1 MTKSNLFNTLRP
13 NILDNVN
20 LRGPQVQGFQAMQ
33 DLATRSD
40 GEREV
45 GLILPVGCGKTGL
58 ITLTPFA
65 FKAKRAL
72 VIAPFVKLADQ
83 ILDNF
88 RPPHPDF
95 FYKKRHVLSD
105 APYPEPMLIRGKS
118 SNVAL
123 LKEADVVVTNI
134 QQLQRENNKWLE
146 KLPSDFF
153 DLIIFDEGHHN
164 TADSWEALR
173 QKFPAARIVN
183 FTATPLRADG
193 QLMTG
198 KIIFSYPIVQAIH
211 NGYIKRLKA
220 VRLSPDSLKY
230 VREEDGREVVVT
242 LEEVIRLGEEDASFR
257 RSIVSSKETLDS
269 IVNASLTELLKLR
282 EATGEKRLKIIASAL
297 NFTHCAQI
305 VSAYTAR
312 GYRAAYVHS
321 KEDSAANEK
330 VFQQLE
336 NHELDVI
343 VQVRKL
349 GEGFDHPYL
358 SVAAVFSIFANLSP
372 FVQFVGRIMRSIDSN
387 NPNSQLNQGTVVFHA
402 GANVA
407 RQWQD
412 FQAFT
417 EADQQYFDVLLP
429 MEDVPLGST
438 TEYEPDINAIF
449 RTARKVEVIEQGK
462 VLCDEIP
469 LIYEDDE
476 VRKAFEIL
484 LSKGVT
490 NITPEEYRQTVLE
503 RIPTTI
509 QDEWKAKKAEIYQLV
524 LTAVGRLLS
533 TYGINA
539 AGKSLSK
546 GVRGLNNQQFLLA
559 TVNSKLNEMV
569 GSKSGQRSEWDMNM
583 VDIALANL
591 EDVVTVVEKEYCN
604 GAVEE
609 IG

>member
-1 MTKSNLFNTLRP
+1 MTKENLFDTLHP

-20 LRGPQVQGFQAMQ
+20 LREPQVLGFQELMKLSEA
-33 DLATRSD
+33 S
-40 GEREV
+40 EREV

-83 ILDNF
+83 LLGNF
-88 RPPHPDF
+88 HPPHSDF
-95 FYKKRHVLSD
+95 FYKKRHVLTD
-105 APYPEPMLIRGKS
+105 APYPEPMLIRGKA
-118 SNVAL
+118 SNIAI
-123 LKEADVVVTNI
+123 LKDADVVVTNI

-164 TADSWEALR
+164 TADSWDTLR
-173 QKFPAARIVN
+173 QKFPTARIIN
-183 FTATPLRADG
+183 YTATPLRADG

-198 KIIFSYPIVQAIH
+198 KIIFSYPIVKAIQ

-230 VREEDGREVVVT
+230 IREEDGREVMVN
-242 LEEVIRLGEEDASFR
+242 LEEVIRLGEEDSSFR
-257 RSIVSSKETLDS
+257 RSIVSSKETLDT
-269 IVNASLTELLKLR
+269 IVEASLAELLKLR

-305 VSAYTAR
+305 VSAYRAR
-312 GYRAAYVHS
+312 GYSAAYVHS
-321 KEDSAANEK
+321 KEDSAANDK

-387 NPNSQLNQGTVVFHA
+387 NPNSPLNQGTVVFHA

-407 RQWQD
+407 RQWRD

-417 EADQQYFDVLLP
+417 EADQKFFDELMP
-429 MEDVPLGST
+429 MVDMPPGSM
-438 TEYEPDINAIF
+438 TESDPNVDAIC
-449 RTARKVEVIEQGK
+449 RTVRKIEVIEQGK
-462 VLCDEIP
+462 VLLDEIP
-469 LIYEDDE
+469 LVYVDDD
-476 VRKAFEIL
+476 VRMAFELL

-490 NITPEEYRQTVLE
+490 DITPEEYRQSVLE
-503 RIPTTI
+503 RVPTTKW
-509 QDEWKAKKAEIYQLV
+509 DEWKAKKAEIEQLV
-524 LTAVGRLLS
+524 QTAVGRLLS
-533 TYGINA
+533 IHSINA

-546 GVRGLNNQQFLLA
+546 GVRGQNNQQFLLA
-559 TVNSKLNEMV
+559 TVNSKLNEAV
-569 GSKSGQRSEWDMNM
+569 GSKSGQRSEWDMDM
-583 VDIALANL
+583 VNSALASL
-591 EDVVTVVEKEYCN
+591 ESVVKEVEEIYCN
-604 GAVEE
+604 GAAEE
-609 IG
+609 IS